1 MFICWKLCYGGAIFS
16 QGILIT
22 NNCTFLNNNAYSN
35 GLDICIGDGGI
46 LVMDNKNI
54 TSANATGAVCFAK
67 SLTGTASTWIK
78 VGSYVAS
85 FVVGF
90 GIGYVTVNPYIG
102 MAAGAGV
109 GALIGSLA
117 SSYIISKTYDAN
129 FNRVKLCAILIW
141 GSAAAGA
148 LGGLAG
154 SYTKYSLD
162 MANTRTVDAK
172 PYNGPNDMNSGYN
185 GPSNDSF

>member
-1 MFICWKLCYGGAIFS
+1 
-16 QGILIT
+16 
-22 NNCTFLNNNAYSN
+22 
-35 GLDICIGDGGI
+35 
-46 LVMDNKNI
+46 MDNKNI

-67 SLTGTASTWIK
+67 SLTGTAYTWIK

-129 FNRVKLCAILIW
+129 FNRVKLCAILI
-141 GSAAAGA
+141 
-148 LGGLAG
+148 
-154 SYTKYSLD
+154 
-162 MANTRTVDAK
+162 
-172 PYNGPNDMNSGYN
+172 
-185 GPSNDSF
+185 